1 MDTGPDFRE
10 EHALRDGTRVVLR
23 HVRPED
29 ADLLRRGLERL
40 SPESRY
46 RRFLE
51 QISQLTDAQV
61 DYLTRV
67 DGRDHVAIGAVMP
80 DGEGAGIARFVR
92 LPDEPQVA
100 EAAITVIDDM
110 QGKGLGYLLAIALAR
125 AAWERGVRRFRGRVL
140 AENPQILQLLVE
152 LGATLEKPDEH
163 GGVVFEV
170 ELIPTPF
177 PPGSAL
183 DLLARRLL
191 KAAATAMAVFVRP
204 GRIP

>member
-10 EHALRDGTRVVLR
+10 EHALRDGTQVVLR

-29 ADLLRRGLERL
+29 ADALRKGLERL

-51 QISQLTDAQV
+51 QVSHLTDAQV
-61 DYLTRV
+61 EYLTRV
-67 DGRDHVAIGAVMP
+67 DGQDHVAIGAVTAA
-80 DGEGAGIARFVR
+80 GEGVGIARFVR
-92 LPDEPQVA
+92 LKDPQAA

-110 QGKGLGYLLAIALAR
+110 QGKGLGYLLAITLAR

-140 AENPQILQLLVE
+140 AENPQILQLLAE

-177 PPGSAL
+177 APGSTL
-183 DLLARRLL
+183 DVLTRRLL
-191 KAAATAMAVFVRP
+191 KAAATAMAVFGRP
-204 GRIP
+204 G